1 MKTTT
6 GISLVDHVI
15 GQAFRIE
22 GRSIEVNCEIIR
34 LFSNSRFN
42 YFLQKHLDRDFINL
56 ELIPRSIRDELK
68 LTDHDVDEL
77 FPGVRKKVITITKVK
92 LPFDEVRDDIE
103 RALRH
108 SNRYHSNF
116 FEIKDTA
123 IIELKARTLAVMSVV
138 VRVIRETE
146 DYQLLYSVL
155 KTVDARTEIPLSSGK
170 EFYQYAKDI
179 FDFGLSKLNQ

>member
-6 GISLVDHVI
+6 GISLLDHVI
-15 GQAFRIE
+15 GQAFRIK
-22 GRSIEVNCEIIR
+22 GRAIEINCEIIR

-42 YFLQKHLDRDFINL
+42 YFLQKHPNRDFINL

-77 FPGVRKKVITITKVK
+77 FPGVRKKTITKAK
-92 LPFDEVRDDIE
+92 LPFDEVRHDIE
-103 RALRH
+103 LALQH
-108 SNRYHSNF
+108 SSRYHSNF

-123 IIELKARTLAVMSVV
+123 TIELKARTLAVMSVV
-138 VRVIRETE
+138 VRVIRETG

-155 KTVDARTEIPLSSGK
+155 KTVDVRTEIPLGSGK
-170 EFYQYAKDI
+170 EFYQYARDV
-179 FDFGLSKLNQ
+179 FDFGLSKLNP